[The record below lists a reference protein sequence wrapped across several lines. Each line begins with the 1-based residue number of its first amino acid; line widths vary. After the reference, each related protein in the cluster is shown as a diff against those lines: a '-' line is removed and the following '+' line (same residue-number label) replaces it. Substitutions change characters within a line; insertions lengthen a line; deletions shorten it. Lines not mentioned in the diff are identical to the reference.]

1 VPEGLRSPTRAD
13 SPAGFGRDLWLAFC
27 SSLLFSLGLGLYYQL
42 LNVYAIKNLGAPR
55 FMIGAL
61 VAIQLGMTAI
71 GYIPGAWASDHVR
84 LKPIIVAVWW
94 LAVPAAL
101 SFALAPSWPWL
112 IPGYLL
118 TGMYMAN
125 NPAFKVYI
133 MLKSEPARVARN
145 ISYVFASFP
154 MGLALGPLAGGWLA
168 GRYGM
173 RLVFTISIGFYIA
186 SSIVICLIR
195 DTPYH
200 AAGQA
205 WRLTDLLAN
214 RIFRR
219 NLIFFFGGFLT
230 VYLAQ
235 PFVQPYL
242 SQVHHLGYT
251 ALGILAA
258 IGALGGSVITF
269 VAGRAT
275 DVYGHRQGIG
285 LTIGCLLLGALLL
298 LAGWATPVWALAVF
312 FYGAFDSFRFV
323 TAGIVS
329 SSFGSVPPVWGNAV
343 FDASMGLPAALGA
356 LLGGALYR
364 AAYGLPF
371 MVVIGLSALLLLGL
385 AFVRRGRPESA
396 ARAGTTRAGG
406 AADTASPSS
415 AAPSSRSATLG
426 ETKETT

>member
-1 VPEGLRSPTRAD
+1 VPEGRRAAARGD
-13 SPAGFGRDLWLAFC
+13 AGAAFGRDLWLAFV

-42 LNVYAIKNLGAPR
+42 LNVYAIRNLGAPR

-61 VAIQLGMTAI
+61 VAVQLAMTAL
-71 GYIPGAWASDHVR
+71 GYLPGAWASDHVR

-94 LAVPAAL
+94 LTVPAAM

-112 IPGYLL
+112 IPGYVL
-118 TGMYMAN
+118 TGLYMAN

-168 GRYGM
+168 SRYGM
-173 RLVFTISIGFYIA
+173 RLVFVIAVGFYVA
-186 SSIVICLIR
+186 SSIVISLIR

-200 AAGQA
+200 AAGRPWKLA
-205 WRLTDLLAN
+205 DLLGSAT
-214 RIFRR
+214 FRR
-219 NLIFFFGGFLT
+219 NLVFFFAGFLT

-251 ALGILAA
+251 ALGVMAA

-269 VAGRAT
+269 AAGRAT
-275 DVYGHRQGIG
+275 DLRGHRQGIG
-285 LTIGCLLLGALLL
+285 LTIGCLLTGAVLLL
-298 LAGWATPVWALAVF
+298 VGWAPPVWALAVF

-329 SSFGSVPPVWGNAV
+329 RSFGSVPPVWGYAV
-343 FDASMGLPAALGA
+343 FDASMGVPAAAGA
-356 LLGGALYR
+356 LIGGVLYR
-364 AAYGLPF
+364 AAFGLPF
-371 MVVIGLSALLLLGL
+371 LAVIGMATAMLTVLALAGRQRPAPAASVSRPSAL
-385 AFVRRGRPESA
+385 P
-396 ARAGTTRAGG
+396 
-406 AADTASPSS
+406 SPSS
-415 AAPSSRSATLG
+415 ATLRK
-426 ETKETT
+426 TKETT